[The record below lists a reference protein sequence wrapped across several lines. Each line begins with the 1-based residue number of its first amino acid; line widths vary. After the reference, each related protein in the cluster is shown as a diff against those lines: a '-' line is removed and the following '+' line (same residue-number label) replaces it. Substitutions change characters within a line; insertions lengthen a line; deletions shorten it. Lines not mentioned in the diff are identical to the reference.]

1 MSQFSK
7 EGQEKTNSTR
17 EETGFFLCHLFF
29 LLRIQA
35 KLPGNS
41 AFRVYLWG
49 WSRQNYFQLS
59 PLFIMYNVFN
69 LSVQFLRDFHKQD
82 LDVSAETFFFS
93 SCQRFNILFFLI
105 KGDIA
110 VDYKKK

>member
-35 KLPGNS
+35 KLPGNI

-82 LDVSAETFFFS
+82 LDVSGETLIFFFMS
-93 SCQRFNILFFLI
+93 AFQHSIFPN
-105 KGDIA
+105 
-110 VDYKKK
+110 

>member
-41 AFRVYLWG
+41 ALE
-49 WSRQNYFQLS
+49 S
-59 PLFIMYNVFN
+59 PKLFSTFSIIYH
-69 LSVQFLRDFHKQD
+69 VQC
-82 LDVSAETFFFS
+82 V
-93 SCQRFNILFFLI
+93 
-105 KGDIA
+105 
-110 VDYKKK
+110 